1 VTIEGLLT
9 TSVGSM
15 PKPDYLIKA
24 RAQLNRGEIS
34 REQLHEL
41 EEQAT
46 REWIEF
52 QDEIGIDIVVDG
64 EMYRGDM
71 VAYFAEELEGFT
83 EGGLVRS
90 YGNRFYRKPIVTG
103 EIVRNDPITLDWWKF
118 AQKLTDKPVKGMLTG
133 PYTICD
139 WSFNEYYDT
148 REDLVMALAKVVR
161 QEALDLVDAGATYI
175 QIDEPAVSTRMDELD
190 LAIKALGVVTDGLE
204 AHTITH
210 ICYGDFHKAYPKML
224 GLPVDQL
231 DLELANADFDLL
243 EDFKRSPFTKAIGLG
258 VVDSHSHRI
267 ESVDDV
273 AANIRRAMELIPSAK
288 IYPDPDCGLK
298 TRTVD
303 EAKDKLRV
311 VVEAVR
317 QIKSEG

>member
-1 VTIEGLLT
+1 MTIEGLLT

-15 PKPDYLIKA
+15 PKPDYLLKA
-24 RAQLNRGEIS
+24 RSQFARGEIS
-34 REQLHEL
+34 REELHGL

-90 YGNRFYRKPIVTG
+90 YGNRFYRKPVVTG
-103 EIVRNDPITLDWWKF
+103 EIVRNDPITLEWWKF
-118 AQKLTDKPVKGMLTG
+118 AQSLTDRPVKGMLTG

-161 QEALDLVDAGATYI
+161 QEALDLVDAGAKYI

-224 GLPVDQL
+224 DLPVDQL
-231 DLELANADFDLL
+231 DLELANSDFALL
-243 EDFKRSPFTKAIGLG
+243 EDFKRAPFTKAIGLG
-258 VVDSHSHRI
+258 VVDSHSHEI

-273 AANIRRAMELIPSAK
+273 AEGIRRAMELIPPDR

-298 TRTVD
+298 TRTVE

-311 VVEAVR
+311 VVEAAKQVR
-317 QIKSEG
+317 AEG

>member
-1 VTIEGLLT
+1 MTIEGLLT

-15 PKPDYLIKA
+15 PKPDYLLKA
-24 RAQLNRGEIS
+24 RTQFARGEIS
-34 REQLHEL
+34 REQLTEL
-41 EEQAT
+41 ERQAT
-46 REWIEF
+46 REWIAF

-103 EIVRNDPITLDWWKF
+103 EIVRNDPITLEWWKY
-118 AQKLTDKPVKGMLTG
+118 AQSLTERPVKGMLTG

-161 QEALDLVDAGATYI
+161 QEALDLVDAGARYV

-190 LAIKALGVVTDGLE
+190 LAIRALGVVTDGLD

-210 ICYGDFHKAYPKML
+210 ICYGDFHNAYPKML
-224 GLPVDQL
+224 DLPVDQL
-231 DLELANADFDLL
+231 DLELANSEYSLL
-243 EDFKRSPFTKAIGLG
+243 EDFKRSPFTKSIGLG

-267 ESVDDV
+267 ESVDEV
-273 AANIRRAMELIPSAK
+273 ADGIRRAMELIPPER

-311 VVEAVR
+311 VVDAVK
-317 QIKSEG
+317 QIKSES